1 MVLQSAAEL
10 NIRARE
16 KIVSSINSHSY
27 NWLTLSSLLKK
38 ILKKTRQANEKN
50 HYCSAHLNWPTD
62 CRSSS
67 PITEEESSKKLKA
80 ISLYQ
85 GLHFSL
91 LGCKTTTCIQ
101 ANTILYIVLNNT
113 HETDHIMQ
121 PCLNVC
127 MTSVKYRYT
136 ARILILFFLCETL
149 GMRIMAKY
157 LA

>member
-16 KIVSSINSHSY
+16 KIVSSIYSHSY

-38 ILKKTRQANEKN
+38 KFKKRYAKQIKKN
-50 HYCSAHLNWPTD
+50 HFCSAHPNWPTD

-91 LGCKTTTCIQ
+91 LGCKTTTRMQ

-127 MTSVKYRYT
+127 ITSVKYR
-136 ARILILFFLCETL
+136 
-149 GMRIMAKY
+149 
-157 LA
+157 

>member
-38 ILKKTRQANEKN
+38 NIKKDTPSKWKN

-67 PITEEESSKKLKA
+67 PITEEESSKKFKA

-91 LGCKTTTCIQ
+91 LGCKKTTRIQ

-127 MTSVKYRYT
+127 ITSVKYR
-136 ARILILFFLCETL
+136 
-149 GMRIMAKY
+149 
-157 LA
+157 

>member
-27 NWLTLSSLLKK
+27 NWLTLSLLLKK
-38 ILKKTRQANEKN
+38 KFKKDTPSKWKH
-50 HYCSAHLNWPTD
+50 HYCSARLNWPTD

-67 PITEEESSKKLKA
+67 QITEEESSKKLKA

-91 LGCKTTTCIQ
+91 LGCKTTTRTQ

-113 HETDHIMQ
+113 HEIDHIMQ

-127 MTSVKYRYT
+127 ITSVKYR
-136 ARILILFFLCETL
+136 
-149 GMRIMAKY
+149 
-157 LA
+157 

>member
-1 MVLQSAAEL
+1 MKWCYNLQQNWTLEL
-10 NIRARE
+10 ER

-38 ILKKTRQANEKN
+38 IFKKTRQANEKN

-67 PITEEESSKKLKA
+67 PITEEESSKKFKA

-91 LGCKTTTCIQ
+91 LGCKTTTRIQ

-113 HETDHIMQ
+113 HEIDHIMQ

-127 MTSVKYRYT
+127 ITSVKYR
-136 ARILILFFLCETL
+136 
-149 GMRIMAKY
+149 
-157 LA
+157 

>member
-1 MVLQSAAEL
+1 MKWCYNLQQNWTLEL
-10 NIRARE
+10 ER
-16 KIVSSINSHSY
+16 KIVSSIYSHSY

-38 ILKKTRQANEKN
+38 KLKKRHAKQMKKN

-91 LGCKTTTCIQ
+91 IGCKTTTRMQ

-127 MTSVKYRYT
+127 IISVKYR
-136 ARILILFFLCETL
+136 
-149 GMRIMAKY
+149 
-157 LA
+157 

>member
-27 NWLTLSSLLKK
+27 NWLTLSLLLKK
-38 ILKKTRQANEKN
+38 KLKKDTPSKWKH
-50 HYCSAHLNWPTD
+50 HYCSARLNWPTD

-67 PITEEESSKKLKA
+67 QITEEESSKKLKA

-91 LGCKTTTCIQ
+91 LGCETTTRIQ

-127 MTSVKYRYT
+127 ITSVKYR
-136 ARILILFFLCETL
+136 
-149 GMRIMAKY
+149 
-157 LA
+157 

>member
-1 MVLQSAAEL
+1 MKWCFNLQQNWTLEL
-10 NIRARE
+10 ERKSFLQLIH
-16 KIVSSINSHSY
+16 IVTTDWPCPHY
-27 NWLTLSSLLKK
+27 LKK
-38 ILKKTRQANEKN
+38 KLKKDTPSKWKN

-121 PCLNVC
+121 PCLSVC
-127 MTSVKYRYT
+127 MTSVKYR
-136 ARILILFFLCETL
+136 
-149 GMRIMAKY
+149 
-157 LA
+157 

>member
-1 MVLQSAAEL
+1 MKWCYNLQQNWTLEL
-10 NIRARE
+10 ERKSFLQLIH
-16 KIVSSINSHSY
+16 IVTTDWPCPHY
-27 NWLTLSSLLKK
+27 LKK
-38 ILKKTRQANEKN
+38 KFKKDTPSKWKN

-91 LGCKTTTCIQ
+91 LGCKTTTRIQ
-101 ANTILYIVLNNT
+101 ANTILYIVLNIT
-113 HETDHIMQ
+113 HKTDHIMQ

-127 MTSVKYRYT
+127 ITSVKYR
-136 ARILILFFLCETL
+136 
-149 GMRIMAKY
+149 
-157 LA
+157 